1 MASGASYV
9 YILSELPKM
18 INSGHTVLPD
28 RSILI
33 GQKLG
38 EKAKITYSND
48 TFLEIFKQCAS
59 IDLQWSE
66 F

>member
-18 INSGHTVLPD
+18 INSGE
-28 RSILI
+28 SILI

-38 EKAKITYSND
+38 EKAKI
-48 TFLEIFKQCAS
+48 EIFKCDIFRYFQTLCYPR
-59 IDLQWSE
+59 IPTRKGGK
-66 F
+66 

>member
-1 MASGASYV
+1 MASGSSYV

-18 INSGHTVLPD
+18 INSGE
-28 RSILI
+28 SILI

-38 EKAKITYSND
+38 GKAKITYSND